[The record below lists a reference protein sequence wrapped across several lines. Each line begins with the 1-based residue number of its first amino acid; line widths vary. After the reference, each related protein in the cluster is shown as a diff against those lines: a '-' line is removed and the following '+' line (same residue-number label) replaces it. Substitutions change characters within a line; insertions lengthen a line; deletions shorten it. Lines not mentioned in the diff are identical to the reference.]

1 MARSY
6 FWPAVPG
13 YSQGDAISAD
23 VLNEPITELAER
35 TEVLRR
41 MLSAADGGKVAVS
54 VTLSDP
60 DGAGYPVAG
69 QPVYRVSDGTYAKAA
84 AVAEENAWFYASPEA
99 MAVGVVLSVSG
110 TSATVV
116 LSGLCEF
123 GAGKVAASAVIA
135 DANPASG
142 RYYLASPSGTA
153 DYGMLTASPNGPVVY
168 VADVQISGGYVTS
181 MIVNPQYRDTGESHV
196 HRSFVISGK
205 PAGGYA
211 VKKDGRYA
219 VVGLVPD
226 GTGAGASSDTI
237 NVYILGAWHYDGS
250 VTYTLKVAE
259 DVTSSA
265 TGWGKYVLAW
275 TSAGEDGSGTV
286 SLAKFDTPWNSDTY
300 ASIGSH
306 GLVIWVQ
313 NSVSTATPAD
323 CVGKTWTI
331 DMPSAGRAWND
342 YSVEGAYLGYR
353 LNLAMYPAMA
363 RYVPP
368 HPSNSVSLTVDGLDA
383 RGPVFGDRKAW
394 EILPA
399 DSYGGPWLMWYGGKV
414 EADSATAPFVWTS
427 DSEAP
432 KERDIVLNVNRMRVG
447 PTGFVTSLQVADGS
461 PLKVTSAQT
470 DAVAS
475 QGALQIAMDVDFS
488 STDSDVAG
496 SQVVKRITGTKF
508 ETGPVVEKIVAGPGV
523 SVSPEGGQGTVTVS
537 VSNAVYAGDF
547 ETIALRNA
555 KQDLAGGVF
564 PYTKLL
570 GWTGSGDVATGF
582 TAKFRVPDHIPYGRY
597 AVIVSASVFGEAA
610 GASSYASTAAFRLT
624 PYALKDYA
632 LSASATSAALED
644 DGLGATVANPTE
656 GLSSIV
662 GVEFAAGYSAYDPV
676 VVHGFSDLQSSGQLR
691 YAAAMRLKR
700 ADGSDLVV
708 RPGYFVG
715 IDVSRCGLAA
725 GSTATAYTSPIGFVS
740 LRWNLVAVE

>member
-1 MARSY
+1 MG
-6 FWPAVPG
+6 WPAVQG
-13 YSQGDAISAD
+13 YKDGDEIVAD
-23 VLNEPITELAER
+23 VLNKPLNQLAER
-35 TEVLRR
+35 TEYLLR
-41 MLSAADGGKVAVS
+41 KVTSSGSSKVVID

-60 DGAGYPVAG
+60 DGAGYPVVG
-69 QPVYRVSDGTYAKAA
+69 QPVYRVADGTYAKASG
-84 AVAEENAWFYASPEA
+84 VAEENAWFYASPEA
-99 MAVGVVLSVSG
+99 MAVGIVLAVAG
-110 TSATVV
+110 TSATVA

-123 GAGKVAASAVIA
+123 GEGKVAVSDVIA

-142 RYYLASPSGTA
+142 RYYLASPSGSA
-153 DYGMLTASPNGPVVY
+153 GYGMLTASPNGPVVY
-168 VADVQISGGYVTS
+168 VGDVQVSDGYVKS
-181 MIVNPQYRDTGESHV
+181 IIVNPQYRDTGESHV

-226 GTGAGASSDTI
+226 GTRAGASSDTI

-313 NSVSTATPAD
+313 NSVSTATPAT

-331 DMPSAGRAWND
+331 DMPSAGRTWND

-353 LNLAMYPAMA
+353 LNLAMYPVMA

-447 PTGFVTSLQVADGS
+447 PTGFVTSLQVAEGA

-488 STDSDVAG
+488 STDSNVAG

-508 ETGPVVEKIVAGPGV
+508 ETGPVVERIVAGPGV
-523 SVSPEGGQGTVTVS
+523 SVSPEGGQGVVTVS

-547 ETIALRNA
+547 ETIALKNA

-570 GWTGSGDVATGF
+570 GWTGTSTDVNTGF
-582 TAKFRVPDHIPYGRY
+582 TAKFRVPDHIPYGKY
-597 AVIVSASVFGEAA
+597 AVIVSASVFGEADA
-610 GASSYASTAAFRLT
+610 ASDMTAAFSLT
-624 PYALKDYA
+624 PYALKDFA
-632 LSASATSAALED
+632 LSSPDGTLPD
-644 DGLGATVANPTE
+644 DGLSATVSDPSA
-656 GLSSIV
+656 GVASVI
-662 GVEFAAGYSAYDPV
+662 GVEFKEGYSAYDPV
-676 VVHGFSDLQSSGQLR
+676 VVHGFDGAAASDQLQYR
-691 YAAAMRLKR
+691 VAMRLKR
-700 ADGSDLVV
+700 ADGTDLVV

-715 IDVSRCGLAA
+715 LDVARCGLAS
-725 GSTATAYTSPIGFVS
+725 GSTATAYTSPIGFIS